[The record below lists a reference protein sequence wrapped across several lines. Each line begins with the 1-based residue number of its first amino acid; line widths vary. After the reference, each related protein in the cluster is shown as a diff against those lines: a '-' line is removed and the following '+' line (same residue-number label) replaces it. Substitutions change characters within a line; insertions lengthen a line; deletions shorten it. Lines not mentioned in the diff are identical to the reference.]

1 MRSSWG
7 CESGGLYIGVMSK
20 ERYAMNYLIF
30 GLITVSLF
38 SSSAIAQPVKYPT
51 ARVPADSVEV
61 AANRAPE
68 KEIDGLT
75 DFIFYQLHP
84 GLNRRKIR
92 SDETQY
98 INEWAAIKKVVS
110 NDNLVYGDVCDL
122 NSRNYEWLLSKYDGE
137 GGGRQGVTSPLTSP
151 VLDKVADAVFYTR
164 HPELNYRKVQPGE
177 TRLVSE
183 WSKIRQ
189 GVSLLHPCY

>member
-1 MRSSWG
+1 
-7 CESGGLYIGVMSK
+7 
-20 ERYAMNYLIF
+20 MNYLIF

-38 SSSAIAQPVKYPT
+38 TSSAIAQPVKYPT

-137 GGGRQGVTSPLTSP
+137 GGGRQGVTSLLTSP